1 MNELSFREA
10 NIDDL
15 NLLSVLG
22 ITTLYE
28 AYFQLDPSKDLA
40 DYAILAF
47 NLDQVKTE
55 LEDPNSTFVIAEL
68 DGRAIGFAKLREGKK
83 LECLEGKNAIEVQR
97 IYLIEKMQRKNFG
110 RELINHCFEI
120 AKVKDYQTLWLGVWD
135 KNVKAQKFYQKIGME
150 EIGKVDFSDGKN
162 EFINLVMAK
171 DL

>member
-28 AYFQLDPSKDLA
+28 AYFQMDPSKDLA
-40 DYAILAF
+40 DYSILAF
-47 NLDQVKTE
+47 NLEQVKTE
-55 LEDPNSTFVIAEL
+55 LEDPNSTFIIAEL
-68 DGRAIGFAKLREGKK
+68 DDRAIGFAKLREGKK
-83 LECLEGKNAIEVQR
+83 LECLEGKNAIEIQR
-97 IYLIEKMQRKNFG
+97 IYLLEKMQGKNFG

-120 AKVKDYQTLWLGVWD
+120 GKEKGYKTVWLGVWD
-135 KNVKAQKFYQKIGME
+135 KNIKAQKFYQKIGME